1 MCCIFIL
8 SPPESAAK
16 TRRIHTSCAVPAG
29 MYDSDGDVTAPARP
43 VLGPAAPAWAR
54 NGNTATGPQ
63 SSSAFV
69 AALNAANVAAVNALR
84 SPVREEKTAARK
96 EKHKRKK
103 ASSQKKA
110 KQKHKRKRER
120 DDG

>member
-1 MCCIFIL
+1 MPHVL
-8 SPPESAAK
+8 YRPLRLMQA
-16 TRRIHTSCAVPAG
+16 RAVLAG
-29 MYDSDGDVTAPARP
+29 MYSSDEDAAAPPRP
-43 VLGPAAPAWAR
+43 VLGPTAPAWVR
-54 NGNTATGPQ
+54 NGSTPAAPQ

-69 AALNAANVAAVNALR
+69 AALNAANVAAVTALR
-84 SPVREEKTAARK
+84 SAMRDEAMAAKKAR
-96 EKHKRKK
+96 HKRKK

>member
-1 MCCIFIL
+1 MLHVIL
-8 SPPESAAK
+8 SPAEADSK
-16 TRRIHTSCAVPAG
+16 TRRLRNSCAVFAG
-29 MYDSDGDVTAPARP
+29 MYDSDEDVTAPARP

-54 NGNTATGPQ
+54 NGSTATGPQ

-84 SPVREEKTAARK
+84 SPVRDEDTAAKK

-103 ASSQKKA
+103 ASSKKKA

>member
-1 MCCIFIL
+1 
-8 SPPESAAK
+8 
-16 TRRIHTSCAVPAG
+16 
-29 MYDSDGDVTAPARP
+29 MYSSDEDVTAPARP

-54 NGNTATGPQ
+54 NGSTMAPQ

-69 AALNAANVAAVNALR
+69 AALNAANVAAVAALR
-84 SPVREEKTAARK
+84 SPVRDEETAAK
-96 EKHKRKK
+96 KDKHKRKT
-103 ASSQKKA
+103 ASSKKKA